1 MSSYPV
7 LDALTLTPAGDNSWT
22 ADSVPSEERGVVFG
36 GQLLGQVIGVAKAL
50 DPGKE
55 VRTVHA
61 IFARAGRV
69 GEPLLLTAQ
78 PIHSGRTMGSTYVRV
93 DQGSRTITGS
103 LVLLD
108 TTEPDVF
115 RQSQPMPDVPGPDT
129 LKPGGS
135 MTTLGGEVRIVGDV
149 DLMSAAAT
157 GPAEL
162 DVWVRW
168 DDPGTDDLAVHQGI
182 AAWFTDPFLISAAMR
197 PHEGLSLGAAHATI
211 STGVVNHTLTF
222 HDPFRVDDWMLIS
235 QHTVQAGGGRTYGEG
250 YLFTSDGRHVGSFSQ
265 ENMIRYFPEGGQGDR
280 ATSM

>member
-1 MSSYPV
+1 MTDYPV
-7 LDALTLTPAGDNSWT
+7 LAALTLTPDGEHRWM
-22 ADSVPSEERGVVFG
+22 ADSVPSAERGVVFG
-36 GQLLGQVIGVAKAL
+36 GQLLGQMIIAAKAV
-50 DPGKE
+50 DPTKD

-69 GEPLLLTAQ
+69 GEPLTVIAE
-78 PIHSGRTMGSTYVRV
+78 PIHSGRTMASTYIKV
-93 DQGSRTITGS
+93 DQGPRTISGG

-115 RQSQPMPDVPGPDT
+115 TQSQPMPDVPGAET
-129 LKPGGS
+129 LKPGGA

-149 DLMSAAAT
+149 DLMSAEAT

-168 DDPGTDDLAVHQGI
+168 DDPGTDDVSVNQAI

-197 PHEGLSLGAAHATI
+197 PHEGLSLGTAHATI
-211 STGVVNHTLTF
+211 STGVINHTLTF
-222 HDPFRVDDWMLIS
+222 HEPFRVDDWMLLS
-235 QHTVQAGGGRTYGEG
+235 QRTVQAGGGRTYGEG
-250 YLFTSDGRHVGSFSQ
+250 YLFTKDGRHVASFSQ
-265 ENMIRYFPEGGQGDR
+265 ENMIRYFPEGAQGDR